1 MNTLLDYEFA
11 YKLTM
16 QQNETVTIPFLQK
29 WIYSWAHGFLS
40 VVWQICIRNSRLQV
54 LMERLDSYAGGCR
67 SPLHVWALLFT
78 NERYRHPGPWRSVQI
93 PVSGS
98 VPASSVCL
106 QHTMPLSSPY
116 TVLCPVSVLLHGP
129 CHWCPPAGP
138 QARGSLSPW
147 LFLTL
152 WWRSRAHGL
161 EPARCPVRVWVC
173 DGAAET
179 GSSFSVF
186 GPKLEVFRASSG
198 YCAQWI
204 TPCRALGCWAEP
216 EWASGRASTIH
227 VGVSLTGPQ
236 HLTVSHP
243 ATHHLCGLDTFLVWV
258 KMTKVTRLSGL
269 PFLYFNYNISI

>member
-54 LMERLDSYAGGCR
+54 LMEWLDSYTGGSR

-173 DGAAET
+173 DGAAQT

-198 YCAQWI
+198 YCAQWSLLAGPGGAGLNPSEPQAGQAPSMPGCLWLAPSTWLSPTQLPI
-204 TPCRALGCWAEP
+204 TSVDW
-216 EWASGRASTIH
+216 T
-227 VGVSLTGPQ
+227 
-236 HLTVSHP
+236 
-243 ATHHLCGLDTFLVWV
+243 
-258 KMTKVTRLSGL
+258 LSWCEL
-269 PFLYFNYNISI
+269 KWQK